1 MATSDLDDFD
11 GFYSRTYPSAY
22 RLALGITGS
31 KSAAED
37 ATQDAYLS
45 AYRRRRSY
53 RGDGPA
59 EAWLR
64 RIVANAAID
73 HCRRL
78 QRHGRTGAPDD
89 VYAQQDDRL
98 ESTPQRVALAA
109 AIRALPPRQR
119 AAVVLHFFHGYPHG
133 ALGELL
139 GMSEG
144 AAAMTLHRALTSLR
158 ASMGS
163 QTTGSSIQGQADQGG
178 LT

>member
-1 MATSDLDDFD
+1 MAASDLDDFD

-53 RGDGPA
+53 RGDGPP

-78 QRHGRTGAPDD
+78 QRHAATGAPDD
-89 VYAQQDDRL
+89 VYTLPDDRL
-98 ESTPQRVALAA
+98 ESTPQRLALAA

-119 AAVVLHFFHGYPHG
+119 AAVLLHYLHGYPHG

-158 ASMGS
+158 ASLGP
-163 QTTGSSIQGQADQGG
+163 QTTAGSIRGDRNEEA
-178 LT
+178 